1 MPPYNPTSVYV
12 PSPSE
17 TDKEARD
24 MSIKRNL
31 TVTNVSAQTL
41 GVLGDLTTG
50 GSLAAN
56 GTLTVPVVRY
66 NGDPAPEVA
75 PSAGLIKIDQ
85 TATSGRLYFSRLAT
99 AAATAA
105 VTAADTATATNTT
118 LTNANTAA
126 EAGNLVN
133 QAVQIY
139 TPSAGT
145 TDAADLAAVRV
156 VALDAAGGD
165 ATEPIN
171 AALIAAIT
179 DNSVTTLS
187 LAKSESTAAYDI
199 LTAAQAAA
207 VQAAS
212 EANIA
217 DDLAKATAAGS
228 FEWVAIN

>member
-66 NGDPAPEVA
+66 NGDPAPASA

-85 TATSGRLYFSRLAT
+85 TATSGRLYFSRLDATT
-99 AAATAA
+99 AAQSATDLNAA
-105 VTAADTATATNTT
+105 NAAKTVADN
-118 LTNANTAA
+118 A
-126 EAGNLVN
+126 EAGNVSAQLVSTSGN
-133 QAVQIY
+133 DD
-139 TPSAGT
+139 
-145 TDAADLAAVRV
+145 TDVAAVR
-156 VALDAAGGD
+156 AAAGASAEIQTKIQEIID
-165 ATEPIN
+165 AGGGTLGSAQTASQLE
-171 AALIAAIT
+171 T
-179 DNSVTTLS
+179 DTRIGEKN
-187 LAKSESTAAYDI
+187 STADTSLDSAEK
-199 LTAAQAAA
+199 AARTFQW
-207 VQAAS
+207 
-212 EANIA
+212 I
-217 DDLAKATAAGS
+217 
-228 FEWVAIN
+228 AIN